1 MYVHRIKSVLP
12 IYFIIIEGVINLSAY
27 LSLVVS
33 VFLKALLPY
42 ETLMSV
48 GIYKRKEED
57 MLATKKATKKKR
69 KQN

>member
-1 MYVHRIKSVLP
+1 M
-12 IYFIIIEGVINLSAY
+12 IIEGVINLSAY

-48 GIYKRKEED
+48 GIYQRKEED
-57 MLATKKATKKKR
+57 MLSTKKATKKKR